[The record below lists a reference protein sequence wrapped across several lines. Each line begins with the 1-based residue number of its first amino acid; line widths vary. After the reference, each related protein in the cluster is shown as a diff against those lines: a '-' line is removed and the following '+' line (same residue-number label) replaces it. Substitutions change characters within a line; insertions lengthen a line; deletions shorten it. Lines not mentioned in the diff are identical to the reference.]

1 MQTTGDEPMNIM
13 TVDDSRAVRLTVALA
28 LRQAGHRIVEAAS
41 GEEALEIL
49 KTEKV
54 DLVISDFN
62 MPGMD
67 GSQLVRQIKSN
78 KDYHSIPVIM
88 LTTENA
94 RGRLAEA
101 KEAGAI
107 GWMNK
112 PFKAEHLVAAVKT
125 LSEKLGIT

>member
-1 MQTTGDEPMNIM
+1 M
-13 TVDDSRAVRLTVALA
+13 TVDDSKAVRLTIALT
-28 LRQAGHRIVEAAS
+28 LRHAGHRVVEAAS
-41 GEEALEIL
+41 GEEALELL

-54 DLVISDFN
+54 DLIISDFY

-67 GSQLVRQIKSN
+67 GSQLVRHIKAHE
-78 KDYHSIPVIM
+78 DFRAIPVVM

-94 RGRLAEA
+94 KSRLAEA

-107 GWMNK
+107 GWLNK

-125 LSEKLGIT
+125 ISEKFGIS

>member
-1 MQTTGDEPMNIM
+1 MNIM
-13 TVDDSRAVRLTVALA
+13 TVDDSKAVRLTIALA
-28 LRQAGHRIVEAAS
+28 LKQAGHHIIEAAS
-41 GEEALEIL
+41 GEEALELL

-54 DLVISDFN
+54 DLIISDFN

-67 GSQLVRQIKSN
+67 GSQLVRKIKTHQ
-78 KDYHSIPVIM
+78 DYCSIPVVM

-94 RGRLAEA
+94 KGRLAEA
-101 KEAGAI
+101 KEAGAV

-125 LSEKLGIT
+125 LSEKFGIP

>member
-1 MQTTGDEPMNIM
+1 MKIM

-28 LRQAGHRIVEAAS
+28 LKQAGYGVVEAAN
-41 GEEALEIL
+41 GEEALELL

-54 DLVISDFN
+54 DIILSDFN

-67 GSQLVRQIKSN
+67 GSQLVRQIKAHQE
-78 KDYHSIPVIM
+78 YRSIPVII

-94 RGRLAEA
+94 KSRLSEA
-101 KEAGAI
+101 KAAGAV

-125 LSEKLGIT
+125 LSEKFGIH

>member
-1 MQTTGDEPMNIM
+1 MNIM
-13 TVDDSRAVRLTVALA
+13 TVDDSRAIRLTIALA
-28 LRQAGHRIVEAAS
+28 LKQAGHSVVEAAC
-41 GEEALEIL
+41 GEDALELL

-54 DLVISDFN
+54 DLIISDFN

-67 GSQLVRQIKSN
+67 GAQLVRQIKADV
-78 KDYHSIPVIM
+78 KFRSIPVIM

-94 RGRLAEA
+94 KGRLSEA
-101 KEAGAI
+101 KEAGAV

-125 LSEKLGIT
+125 LSEQRGIA